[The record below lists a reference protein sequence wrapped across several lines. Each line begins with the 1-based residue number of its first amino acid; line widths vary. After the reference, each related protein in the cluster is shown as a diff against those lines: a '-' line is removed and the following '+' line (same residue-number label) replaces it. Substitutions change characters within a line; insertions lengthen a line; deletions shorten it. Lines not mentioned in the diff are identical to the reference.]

1 MKYINKIDDKKSVWV
16 LTESMA
22 ETLKNAGIGF
32 GDMDQLPKYLG
43 KLFANEIASIYK
55 LQDTIAAKLGVVR
68 SSITFD
74 GVDKVNESLLTAAFN
89 NVSSEELIDFIT
101 KHNKYYVHGT
111 RNGFVICVTSRTST
125 NPMSGWDVLTS
136 DTLPSAL
143 LEAIYMK
150 VGYLESHFKE
160 VTKSSI
166 DGFTLADVYKLLTT
180 AQLV

>member
-1 MKYINKIDDKKSVWV
+1 MKYINRIDDQKSVWV

-32 GDMDQLPKYLG
+32 HDIDQLPKFLG

-74 GVDKVNESLLTAAFN
+74 GVDKINQSLLVSAFN
-89 NVSSEELIDFIT
+89 NTSSDELIDFIS

-111 RNGFVICVTSRTST
+111 RNGFVICVTSRTSA

-136 DTLPSAL
+136 DTLSSAL
-143 LEAIYMK
+143 LEAIYKK
-150 VGYLESHFKE
+150 VGYMESHFKE

-166 DGFTLADVYKLLTT
+166 DGFTLADVYKLLTIT
-180 AQLV
+180 QFV